1 MATSGQQ
8 QSNAEVIP
16 TVPPSTQSDK
26 SLEEKSNWWA
36 FIFMTYLD
44 PIFAIGYQR
53 PLELEDLGAPHVN
66 NRADN
71 LHGKFFANYDKQKH
85 LPLHKRSLWHALWLT
100 VGYWRVLLAMIWFG
114 VSAALQLGPVLI
126 LNRMVKHFEGSQ
138 PLSKGSLW
146 VLVALLFVFPM
157 LSSMFLA
164 HSNAIMA
171 NIGAQ
176 VRNTL
181 IDVIYRKSLTIS
193 SAKRHSISTGRII
206 TMFSDDTNQ
215 IRNFLFFMNNAVL
228 APFQI
233 GACLYLI
240 YQQVGA
246 AVFVGLGYSICVTP
260 ITGMIFGAVFAM
272 RKQKMVKTDGRVK
285 LMNEV
290 LNGIRIIKYY
300 AWENAFV
307 KKISEVRREEVMYL
321 KKMGYLFNI
330 PFAILLLGAPQIQT
344 VLIFL
349 TYIGTGHQL
358 DAATAFT
365 TLTLFGIMT
374 SPFIFL
380 PFGLQQY
387 SQSLVSMRRIM
398 EYLDSEDIK
407 PYVDYPEA
415 MHDEM
420 GNELAIQFDNVS
432 LAWVPEQTAEEKAA
446 TEKAAEAE
454 AKKQKKNYKPVATT
468 ELKKDDVEEGKGNAE
483 DVGLNRAIDTLSNVT
498 LNIKKGEL
506 VGVVGTVG
514 SGKSSVLSA
523 LLGEMHLKSGRLSI
537 QKGLS
542 IAYCDQRPWIVN
554 ATVRDNILFGRPYDE
569 LRFNRAIHV
578 AAMEDDLKILAGGL
592 MTEIGERGINLSG
605 GQKARVCLARAVYN
619 DADIYLLDD
628 PLSAV
633 DAHVGEHIF
642 HKCVKEA
649 LSSKTVILV
658 THHLH
663 VLPQCDRIVIL
674 DDNGSILTSGSFDEI
689 MNSGID
695 VERYLRAAKKGDGEE
710 EADEEAVAAESAAV
724 VTEQGKDSEPASSRR
739 EGSQESTR
747 KRLPSADNSSQQHYT
762 SRRRTMSSGKKD
774 HDAAADGKQEKDGK
788 LITKE
793 ERNDGDVKWETY
805 WSYIQFGGVW
815 AFFFTMLGQVACQ
828 VLQVEANFWLA
839 DWGKETTIKSFT
851 GEISK
856 SRSFYWFR
864 GYAGMLMAS
873 VFFLTFSRTCLTY
886 HRTEASAQ
894 YHETILRRVLYFP
907 ISFFDVTPIGRILN
921 RFSQDMATVD
931 EDLAQTMS
939 QVISMIFSVLGAVGA
954 IAGSTK
960 GTFLI
965 LMIPLGFLYRIF
977 NTYFR
982 KTNTAIARLEA
993 VSRSPIYADFSQTLS
1008 GTITIRAYGQSQ
1020 RFIETLEGYANT
1032 NTVPGVLQQV
1042 ASQWLAI
1049 RLDLLGAIVMF
1060 FMGALTV
1067 SSDSVNFIPAGYLGL
1082 GLSYAIQMTAL
1093 LKMMVRVTATMEA
1106 QFNAVER
1113 IRHYAVN
1120 IDVEAEVP
1128 PALPASKATDEVVK
1142 LESNRSGLEDVGE
1155 RVSVGDI
1162 EMQLV
1167 PKTLEDRTPID
1178 PPADWPQHGEVEF
1191 VGAKMRY
1198 RTGPLVL
1205 KGVSFKV
1212 NQFDKIGIAGRT
1224 GCGKSSLMVALFR
1237 IEELAEGKI
1246 LIDGLD
1252 ISRIPLSKL
1261 RSKLCI
1267 IPQDPVMF
1275 SASVRFNLDPFN
1287 EYSDEEVWT
1296 VLDNVNMKDHV
1307 LSLPNKLDE
1316 LVAEGGD
1323 NFSAGQRQLICIGR
1337 AILRKPKI
1345 LVMDEA
1351 TASIDAETDDFIQ
1364 RMIRLKFKDCTVL
1377 TIAHRLHT
1385 IIDSTKVLV
1394 MDGGVVGEYDSPEA
1408 LLAKE
1413 NGQFKALWERHV
1425 SEGGKT
1431 GVNLSE

>member
-1 MATSGQQ
+1 MATST
-8 QSNAEVIP
+8 AVALP
-16 TVPPSTQSDK
+16 TVPPPAEQPELSM
-26 SLEEKSNWWA
+26 EEKSNW
-36 FIFMTYLD
+36 FTYMMMTYLD
-44 PIFAIGYQR
+44 PIFAVGYQR
-53 PLELEDLGAPHVN
+53 TLELEDLGGVPKN
-66 NRADN
+66 NRADV
-71 LHGKFFANYDKQKH
+71 LHAKFMKSYEKQKH
-85 LPLHKRSLWHALWLT
+85 LPINKRSLWHALWLT
-100 VGYWRVLLAMIWFG
+100 VGYWRVTLAMIFFG
-114 VSAALQLGPVLI
+114 FSAALQLGPVMV
-126 LNRMVKHFEGSQ
+126 LNRMVKHFQGSS
-138 PLSKGSLW
+138 PLNKGQLW
-146 VLVALLFVFPM
+146 ILVALLFVFPI
-157 LSSMFLA
+157 LSSIFLA

-181 IDVIYRKSLTIS
+181 IDIIYRKALTIS
-193 SAKRHSISTGRII
+193 SAKRQAISTGRII

-246 AVFVGLGYSICVTP
+246 AVFVGLGYSVFVTP
-260 ITGMIFGAVFAM
+260 VTGVIFAWVFAM
-272 RKQKMVKTDGRVK
+272 RRKKMVKTDGRVK

-307 KKISEVRREEVMYL
+307 KKIGAVRKEEVHLL
-321 KKMGYLFNI
+321 KTMGYLFNI
-330 PFAILLLGAPQIQT
+330 PFALLLLGAPQIQT

-349 TYIGTGHQL
+349 TYIGTGNDL
-358 DAATAFT
+358 DSATAFT

-387 SQSLVSMRRIM
+387 SQSLVSMRRIL
-398 EYLDSEDIK
+398 EYLDSEDIT
-407 PYVDYPEA
+407 PYIERVSDLKDQNGA
-415 MHDEM
+415 
-420 GNELAIQFDNVS
+420 NLAIKFDAVN
-432 LAWVPEQTAEEKAA
+432 LAWVPELTPEEKAA
-446 TEKAAEAE
+446 AEKAAEEE
-454 AKKQKKNYKPVATT
+454 AKKNQKKKDYKALPAA
-468 ELKKDDVEEGKGNAE
+468 EGKADEEAGKDAE
-483 DVGLNRAIDTLSNVT
+483 QVGPNRAIDTLTNLS
-498 LNIKKGEL
+498 LEIRQGEL

-523 LLGEMHLKSGRLSI
+523 LLGEMHLKSGHVYLRD
-537 QKGLS
+537 GLS

-554 ATVRDNILFGRPYDE
+554 ATVRDNILFGREYDE
-569 LRFNRAIHV
+569 VRFNRAIHV
-578 AAMEDDLKILAGGL
+578 AAMDDDLKILAGGV

-642 HKCVKEA
+642 RKCIKEA

-674 DDNGSILTSGSFDEI
+674 DDNGNILTSGSFDEI

-695 VERYLRAAKKGDGEE
+695 VERFLHAPKKEAEAEE
-710 EADEEAVAAESAAV
+710 EEEGDKTVDEAVAESGEAV
-724 VTEQGKDSEPASSRR
+724 VTEGEEASSAVAAAEPRN
-739 EGSQESTR
+739 
-747 KRLPSADNSSQQHYT
+747 SARADSHR
-762 SRRRTMSSGKKD
+762 SRHRTLSSGKKD
-774 HDAAADGKQEKDGK
+774 RDAAADAKLTKDGK
-788 LITKE
+788 LMSKE
-793 ERNDGDVKWETY
+793 ERNDGEVPWETY
-805 WSYIQFGGVW
+805 WSYISFGGKW
-815 AFFFTMLGQVACQ
+815 AFLFTLLGQVSCQ
-828 VLQVEANFWLA
+828 VLQVEANFWLS
-839 DWGKETTIKSFT
+839 DWGKETSNINY
-851 GEISK
+851 SK
-856 SRSFYWFR
+856 GQEMSKQRSFHWFN

-873 VFFLTFSRTCLTY
+873 VFFLTVSRMMLTY
-886 HRTEASAQ
+886 HRTEASAKF
-894 YHETILRRVLYFP
+894 HDTVLRRVLFFP
-907 ISFFDVTPIGRILN
+907 VSFFDITPIGRIIN
-921 RFSQDMATVD
+921 RFSQDMATID

-939 QVISMIFSVLGAVGA
+939 QVISMIGSVAGSIGA

-965 LMIPLGFLYRIF
+965 LMVPLSFLYRIF
-977 NTYFR
+977 NVYFR

-1008 GTITIRAYGQSQ
+1008 GTITIRAYGQSD
-1020 RFIETLEGYANT
+1020 RFIEKLEGYANT

-1049 RLDLLGAIVMF
+1049 RLDFLGAIVMF

-1082 GLSYAIQMTAL
+1082 GLSYAIQMTSL

-1113 IRHYAVN
+1113 IRHYAQN
-1120 IDVEAEVP
+1120 IEVEAETPYQRQIEDKKTATIGDADGGV
-1128 PALPASKATDEVVK
+1128 ASA
-1142 LESNRSGLEDVGE
+1142 
-1155 RVSVGDI
+1155 GDI

-1167 PKTLEDRTPID
+1167 EDHSVII
-1178 PPADWPQHGEVEF
+1178 PPADWPQHGVVDF
-1191 VGAKMRY
+1191 VDVKMRY

-1205 KGVSFKV
+1205 KGVNFHV
-1212 NQFDKIGIAGRT
+1212 NQYDKVGIAGRT

-1237 IEELAEGKI
+1237 IEELVGGKI

-1252 ISRIPLSKL
+1252 ISRIPLPLL
-1261 RSKLCI
+1261 RAKLCI

-1275 SASVRFNLDPFN
+1275 SASVRFNLDPFD
-1287 EYSDEEVWT
+1287 EFSDEAVWEV
-1296 VLDNVNMKDHV
+1296 LENVNMKDHV
-1307 LSLPNKLDE
+1307 LSLPNKLEE
-1316 LVAEGGD
+1316 L
-1323 NFSAGQRQLICIGR
+1323 
-1337 AILRKPKI
+1337 
-1345 LVMDEA
+1345 
-1351 TASIDAETDDFIQ
+1351 
-1364 RMIRLKFKDCTVL
+1364 
-1377 TIAHRLHT
+1377 
-1385 IIDSTKVLV
+1385 
-1394 MDGGVVGEYDSPEA
+1394 
-1408 LLAKE
+1408 
-1413 NGQFKALWERHV
+1413 NGQFKGLWERHV
-1425 SEGGKT
+1425 AEGGKT
-1431 GVNLSE
+1431 GIEN